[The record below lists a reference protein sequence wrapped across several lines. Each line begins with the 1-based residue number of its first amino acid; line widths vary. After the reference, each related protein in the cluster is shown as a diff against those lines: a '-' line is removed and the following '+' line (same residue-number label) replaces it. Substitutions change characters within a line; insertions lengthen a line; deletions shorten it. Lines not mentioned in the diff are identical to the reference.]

1 MGKSA
6 LKSIDAMLKSLGRS
20 GAPVG
25 CLVPENGDISKTC
38 MPIPAANVGYL
49 VPGAIS
55 GVHKAYLDGNLTRRL
70 PQIETGEQII
80 WDTDLVG
87 FGLRVRATGRHVWI
101 VRLRHRGKQRRVT
114 LGRTEM
120 LDAPTARAQ
129 ARRLLAEV
137 ALDGL
142 PKRPTKKLAPT
153 FAAYVSE
160 FWQDYAHHWKPST
173 QVRNL
178 TAIRLD
184 ILPHF
189 GRLRLDTIARSDII
203 RWRDSCAEGKEARF
217 NRALPVLAAM
227 LQYAE
232 RLGYIRKGANP
243 CSGASRFKRKA
254 MERFLSPQEY
264 RRLGRCL
271 AEAEGQF
278 PAQVAIVSL
287 LLFTGAR
294 KQEIVALRWD
304 WVQPTCLALP
314 DSKTGP
320 KTIWLCRQAIDILKS
335 IERNDGQP
343 FVFPNAGRDGPLRI
357 ETWWLG
363 FRRHCALPDLRLH
376 DLRHSYASI
385 GILHKVALAT
395 VGKLLGHE
403 LPETTARYAHLADD
417 TIADAAARVSGGL
430 ARAIGL
436 SQ

>member
-1 MGKSA
+1 
-6 LKSIDAMLKSLGRS
+6 
-20 GAPVG
+20 
-25 CLVPENGDISKTC
+25 

-49 VPGAIS
+49 VPEAIS

-70 PQIETGEQII
+70 PQIETGEKII
-80 WDTDLVG
+80 WDTDLAG

-129 ARRLLAEV
+129 ARRLLADV

-142 PKRPTKKLAPT
+142 PKRPSKKLAPT
-153 FAAYVSE
+153 FADYVSE
-160 FWQDYAHHWKPST
+160 FWQDYAHHWKQST

-178 TAIRLD
+178 SAIRLD

-232 RLGYIRKGANP
+232 RLGYIRRGANP
-243 CSGASRFKRKA
+243 CRGAPRFKRKA

-271 AEAEGQF
+271 AEAEGQY
-278 PAQVAIVSL
+278 PAQVAIIRL

-320 KTIWLCRQAIDILKS
+320 KTIWLCRQAIDVLES
-335 IERNDGQP
+335 IERDEGQP

-395 VGKLLGHE
+395 IGKLLGHE